1 MQSTFT
7 GIEIGKR
14 SMIGHST
21 GLQTI
26 GHNLSNASTEGY
38 SRQRVKLSSYDP
50 LYFPQLNR
58 ENTPGQIGQGVDVA
72 SIERVRDELLQNRV
86 ISQGDEKGYWDT
98 RDQYW
103 LQVEQVFN
111 EPDDISVRTLMDQFW
126 EGWQELSINP
136 EDIPARRMVLSR
148 GESLIQGVQSRYHGL
163 KDIQTMINDDVEVS
177 VGEVNA
183 ILYDIRDLNEQ
194 IVKVKAMGDHPNDLL
209 DKRDLLV
216 EKLSGFMEI
225 TVDNRDPDEFT
236 IFNKGRHLIQGKQIH
251 SLETRPDPANEG
263 YVNIYWQDSPEQ
275 LHQPG
280 GKLSSLLDLRDN
292 DIRVEIQSLDQMT
305 LNFTDM
311 VNDIHRRAWNGKGE
325 TNVDFFQEYPFV
337 NNIAGNYDRNGDGE
351 EDSSWIFRLSGSN
364 TLEPKQQ
371 IGLDGTIT
379 LSGPRGNIN
388 VNYFPGDTVED
399 VLNRIN
405 SSGAEVKAVLD
416 FEGRLAL
423 KATAAEALDQPD
435 FVLRHV
441 EDSGQFLVGY
451 AGLLAESGIDGAYD
465 WEQTDAVLALQPGET
480 RFSVAPLSHPAGWIG
495 INQEILQDPN
505 AIAVGLSDNGRV
517 AASGD
522 GSAALAIANLR
533 NNPVMV
539 GPRRSF
545 DDYFAEVVARVGL
558 KGEQAEQTG
567 EAQRLVLNELKEM
580 QQSISGVNIDEE
592 FSEMIKFQHGYN
604 AAARFITTVDEMLD
618 VIINRMG
625 V

>member
-14 SMIGHST
+14 SMIGHSQ

-38 SRQRVKLSSYDP
+38 SRQRVKLSSSDP

-72 SIERVRDELLQNRV
+72 SIERVRDDLLQNRV
-86 ISQGDEKGYWDT
+86 ISQGDQKGYWDT

-126 EGWQELSINP
+126 EGWQELSLNP
-136 EDIPARRMVLSR
+136 EDIPARRMVVSR
-148 GESLIQGVQSRYHGL
+148 GESLIQGIQARYKGL
-163 KDIQTMINDDVEVS
+163 KEIQTMVNDDVTVS

-183 ILYDIRDLNEQ
+183 ILSDIRDLNEQ

-216 EKLSGFMEI
+216 EELSGFMDI
-225 TVDNRDPDEFT
+225 TVDHRDSDEFT
-236 IFNKGRHLIQGKQIH
+236 IFNKGRHLIQGREVH
-251 SLETRPDPANEG
+251 YLETVPDPNNEG
-263 YVNIYWQDSPEQ
+263 FVNIHWQGSPEQ
-275 LHQPG
+275 LHEPG
-280 GKLSSLLDLRDN
+280 GKLSSLLDLRDG
-292 DIRVEIQSLDQMT
+292 DIRLEVQSLDQMT

-311 VNDIHRRAWNGKGE
+311 VNDIHRRGWNSKGE
-325 TNVDFFQEYPFV
+325 TEVEFFQEYPFV
-337 NNIAGNYDRNGDGE
+337 QNIAGNYDRNGDGV

-364 TLEPKQQ
+364 TLEPKAQV
-371 IGLDGTIT
+371 GLEGTIT
-379 LSGPRGNIN
+379 LSGPQGNIDI
-388 VNYFPGDTVED
+388 NYYAGDTVED
-399 VLNRIN
+399 VLYRLN
-405 SSGAEVKAVLD
+405 SSGAEVKATLD

-423 KATAAEALDQPD
+423 KATASEALGQPD
-435 FVLRHV
+435 FVIRHV
-441 EDSGQFLVGY
+441 EDSGQFLTGY
-451 AGLLAESGIDGAYD
+451 AGLLAQSGPEGAYD
-465 WEQTDAVLALQPGET
+465 WEQPDAVLSLEPGDT
-480 RFSVAPLSHPAGWIG
+480 RFAVAPLTHPAGWIG
-495 INQEILQDPN
+495 INPEILQDSN
-505 AIAVGLSDNGRV
+505 SIAAGLSDNGR
-517 AASGD
+517 AAAAGD
-522 GSAALAIANLR
+522 GSAAMAIASLR

-539 GPRRSF
+539 GPRRNF

-558 KGEQAEQTG
+558 KGEQAEQTS
-567 EAQRLVLNELKEM
+567 ESQRLVLNELKEM
-580 QQSISGVNIDEE
+580 QQSISGVNMDEE

-604 AAARFITTVDEMLD
+604 AAARFISTVDEMLD

>member
-14 SMIGHST
+14 SMIGHSQ

-38 SRQRVKLSSYDP
+38 SRQRIKLSSSDP

-86 ISQGDEKGYWDT
+86 ISQGDAKGYWDT

-111 EPDDISVRTLMDQFW
+111 EPDDISVRSLMDQFW

-136 EDIPARRMVLSR
+136 EDIPARRMVVSR
-148 GESLIQGVQSRYHGL
+148 GESLIQGIQARYKGL
-163 KDIQTMINDDVEVS
+163 KEIQTMVNDDVVVS

-183 ILYDIRDLNEQ
+183 ILSDIRDLNEQ

-216 EKLSGFMEI
+216 EELSGYMEV
-225 TVDNRDPDEFT
+225 TVDNRDADEFT
-236 IFNKGRHLIQGKQIH
+236 IFNKGRHLIQGREVH
-251 SLETRPDPANEG
+251 YLETRPDPNNEG
-263 YVNIYWQDSPEQ
+263 YVNIHWQGSPEQ

-280 GKLSSLLDLRDN
+280 GKLSSLLDLRDI
-292 DIRVEIQSLDQMT
+292 DIREEIQSLDQMT

-311 VNDIHRRAWNGKGE
+311 VNDIHRRGWNSKGE
-325 TNVDFFQEYPFV
+325 TDVEFFQEYPFV
-337 NNIAGNYDRNGDGE
+337 QNIAGNYDRSGDGV
-351 EDSSWIFRLSGSN
+351 EDSSWIFRLSGAN
-364 TLEPKQQ
+364 ALEPKAQ
-371 IGLDGTIT
+371 IGLEGTIT
-379 LSGPRGNIN
+379 LSGPQGNIDI
-388 VNYFPGDTVED
+388 NYYAGDTVED
-399 VLNRIN
+399 VLYRLN

-423 KATAAEALDQPD
+423 KATASEAVDQPD
-435 FVLRHV
+435 FVIRHV
-441 EDSGQFLVGY
+441 EDSGQFLTGY
-451 AGLLAESGIDGAYD
+451 AGLLAQSGPDGAYD
-465 WEQTDAVLALQPGET
+465 WEQPDAVLALEAGDT
-480 RFSVAPLSHPAGWIG
+480 RFSVAPLTHPSGWIG
-495 INQEILQDPN
+495 INPEILRDSN
-505 AIAVGLSDNGRV
+505 SIAAGLSDNGRP
-517 AASGD
+517 APAGD
-522 GSAALAIANLR
+522 GTAATAIASLR

-539 GPRRSF
+539 GPRRNF

-558 KGEQAEQTG
+558 KGEQAEQTS
-567 EAQRLVLNELKEM
+567 ESQRLVLNELKEM
-580 QQSISGVNIDEE
+580 QQSISGVNMDEE

-604 AAARFITTVDEMLD
+604 AAARFISTVDEMLD